1 MADSPLKRSREA
13 KKRKKKQLKA
23 ERKRQRKDSLTGETE
38 DVTLE
43 ELMGLEPPEEAA
55 AKPQES

>member
-23 ERKRQRKDSLTGETE
+23 ERKRQRKDSLTGEAE
-38 DVTLE
+38 DITLE

-55 AKPQES
+55 KTQEG